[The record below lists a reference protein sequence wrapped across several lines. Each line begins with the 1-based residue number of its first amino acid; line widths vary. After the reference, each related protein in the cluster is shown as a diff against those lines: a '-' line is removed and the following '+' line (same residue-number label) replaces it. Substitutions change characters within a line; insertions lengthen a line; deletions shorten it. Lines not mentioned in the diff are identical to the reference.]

1 MWNLERKKAFLKKMY
16 FLTFVLH
23 IKMHPKN
30 TPQYWNLKK
39 RKIWHALILTLFSSA
54 WTLLAILL
62 LLLFFKHWMLLC
74 SISFFVLFTW
84 WASNCYKGHYATTL
98 GFFACTA
105 YETIMLTEQ
114 GGVTQPHSEGNNYRA
129 NCQHTVR
136 GGGEKKEGSNIAT
149 IRQYWKPQ

>member
-1 MWNLERKKAFLKKMY
+1 
-16 FLTFVLH
+16 
-23 IKMHPKN
+23 
-30 TPQYWNLKK
+30 
-39 RKIWHALILTLFSSA
+39 
-54 WTLLAILL
+54 
-62 LLLFFKHWMLLC
+62 MLLC

-136 GGGEKKEGSNIAT
+136 GGGEKKKRDPILPPLGNIGNPNKFDALLT
-149 IRQYWKPQ
+149 NKQTNF